1 VAWYGFGIAPTENLA
16 LVQKKLFISFLL
28 VAYTAMAFTPAP
40 GPVSSAIRLALNLP
54 PPPETDLN
62 SKLKALY
69 VFNFTNMIEWP
80 AEMKKG
86 NFTIVVLGD
95 QGNLYNELYKYNSK
109 TAGSQI
115 IKVSAVADANSL
127 STPHILFITKEHSD
141 KTAAMVKKFK
151 PKSTLIISEKE
162 GALKDG
168 SIINFIIRNNK
179 QSYEL
184 SKTNATKHKLI
195 IGKQL
200 TELAVKVE

>member
-1 VAWYGFGIAPTENLA
+1 
-16 LVQKKLFISFLL
+16 
-28 VAYTAMAFTPAP
+28 
-40 GPVSSAIRLALNLP
+40 
-54 PPPETDLN
+54 
-62 SKLKALY
+62 
-69 VFNFTNMIEWP
+69 MIEWP

-86 NFTIVVLGD
+86 NFNIVVLGD
-95 QGNLYNELYKYNSK
+95 QGNLYNELSKYNSK

-115 IKVSAVADANSL
+115 IKVSAVTDVNSL
-127 STPHILFITKEHSD
+127 SAPHILFITKEHSD

-168 SIINFIIRNNK
+168 AIINFIIRNNK